1 MHVHILL
8 ERMVLIELSSIAYAG
23 CRLAWVSFEARARD
37 AGSMAFMAMAKC
49 NLYIDYIPHLN
60 PAVLPASSR
69 AAARTSL
76 QGFIPLPSKATTP
89 S

>member
-49 NLYIDYIPHLN
+49 NLYIYIYIYFLTWE
-60 PAVLPASSR
+60 LR
-69 AAARTSL
+69 
-76 QGFIPLPSKATTP
+76 K
-89 S
+89 